1 MQLREELKN
10 CRSRIQLPKSET
22 VRKFIIHIFKS
33 LQINSHQ
40 AKSVCIQALVLIE
53 RIICASQQFC
63 HSSFKHSSQEDIFD
77 ILLSVMPKVD
87 ENLLSESSTETL
99 FTKSDMVVLDAT
111 NKLMKMRP
119 VRPLFQVTAYNWKP
133 ILFTSLVLSIKYQED
148 LMIKNVMVFNAVKMF
163 SVSEINRWLKLF
175 TVLLDF
181 RIDVGISEYNSYFK
195 WLIVYSKIK
204 ENHHEEED

>member
-1 MQLREELKN
+1 
-10 CRSRIQLPKSET
+10 
-22 VRKFIIHIFKS
+22 
-33 LQINSHQ
+33 
-40 AKSVCIQALVLIE
+40 
-53 RIICASQQFC
+53 
-63 HSSFKHSSQEDIFD
+63 
-77 ILLSVMPKVD
+77 MPKVD